1 MKSMLR
7 KLLLISFASLL
18 LACSCTLTPEDK
30 IYSDITENLTS
41 IDSPGNVT
49 VTSNHLNNNFTVTWD
64 PVENATYYTVEY
76 QRTRDYLGGGE
87 FNTLFVDSGRNSIV
101 IDAIDEE
108 SRDKRY
114 IFRVKAVHTARNSN
128 NSIASSIES
137 SEVEAEGAIVDYLSV
152 SYAKQ
157 DNKLTIFT
165 TVSNVASRI
174 TGENIVDYEVKYYD
188 PSTIVDGVI
197 DSNSKEIDIDDI
209 VLTAGEDFSCT
220 AALFVDGTV
229 TATYSFETSGDYN
242 YDPDPVTNITQ
253 TNNLRDSI
261 VLNWSGVT
269 PEQGLD
275 VDVRYAVQ
283 KRMSGENEW
292 QYIMDPSTEEAS
304 ILLIDGTAYTDT
316 NVENDCDYE
325 YIVLTVYIRQTD
337 SAMYIQSLGT
347 AKAVTAHAVDTKP
360 ASFTAAVDGEGTENE
375 DGSYTVTVK
384 LNYSFRS
391 EDIPSSEEFS
401 IQIKRV
407 DRNNADNDVVVSDE
421 DGRSPAKDTITLTS
435 EEHRFSKSYYYTID
449 YLWNGDS
456 LTEDNPTAAKRED
469 SSDDFILNI
478 DGTIEEIDFITNAAV
493 TDVNSPLA
501 DRVDLSWNVN
511 LPEGLDKSNLHIT
524 ILRNIAGESAQQQT
538 IGTLTGNDEPSFSD
552 KTADPG
558 QLYEYVIRAQYNEE
572 GSNYNGYSY
581 SASTTDDGNALL
593 SKRLSVP
600 SGIAANTTLNEEAIT
615 VTWSAV
621 DGASGYV
628 ISYQK
633 SRDTEVK
640 TKSIDGGDVET
651 SLTVDEDSITAG
663 SVYDIWIQAKDINDN
678 LTDKSDSVSGMILGP
693 IEFTVS
699 EGPDYITLN
708 WTDVDG
714 ISYYNVYIASSVSGD
729 GAIPIQ
735 TTRDASSFTLDANE
749 IPENVA
755 GLYEYPLSEKYYF
768 FVLPFGVA
776 LPEDSE
782 FKEGSWARA
791 PKNITATKA
800 AYRDIIEISW
810 DAVEEG
816 VSYQIYCREHGSE
829 AEWEYLTT
837 SVATTYSYLTTT
849 EELDFSVS
857 TIMNGG
863 EGVIQNKFV
872 DDSNYG
878 YPLLQPKRSSAED
891 LGNGFFRIQF
901 EEVKGATEYLI
912 TVSGRDVNGS
922 DTVIITQESIDSAP
936 DSVEYADGNFSVS
949 SDGLVTVY
957 LSKVPVEKSFTWNS
971 SVVVK
976 NSNAAFDEK
985 NTTEPVSFSRQY
997 AYYPNDP
1004 DNIGLTRQEF
1014 ITVIFNNLHDIM
1026 QTIDNAMESDW
1037 WRMNEYTVNGQN
1049 FSATACWGET
1059 YNWDWDA
1066 TYHTD
1071 NNGKIILNSYNINNI
1086 YFLTDSENGISCH
1099 QDDKVAGYANSDGE
1113 LDYINGSV
1121 TVTLPYNYP
1130 VYTLDFTNYRADSI
1144 SGSVSMNGESIDLT
1158 DIPISLL

>member
-152 SYAKQ
+152 NYAKQ

-174 TGENIVDYEVKYYD
+174 TEENIVDYEVKYYD

-242 YDPDPVTNITQ
+242 YDPDPVTNITP

-261 VLNWSGVT
+261 VLNWTEVI

-283 KRMSGENEW
+283 KRMSGENDW
-292 QYIMDPSTEEAS
+292 QYIMDSSSEDEST
-304 ILLIDGTAYTDT
+304 LLIEGTTYTDFAI
-316 NVENDCDYE
+316 ENDIDYE
-325 YIVLTVYIRQTD
+325 YRVLTVYIRQSD
-337 SAMYIQSLGT
+337 SAMYYQSLST
-347 AKAVTAHAVDTKP
+347 AKAVTAHAIDTKP

-375 DGSYTVTVK
+375 DGSYTVAVE

-391 EDIPSSEEFS
+391 EDIPKDIPEEFS

-407 DRNNADNDVVVSDE
+407 DRDNADKPVVVF
-421 DGRSPAKDTITLTS
+421 DGVEPSPAKDTIKLTS
-435 EEHRFSKSYYYTID
+435 EEHRFSKSFYYTID
-449 YLWNGDS
+449 YLWSGES
-456 LTEDNPTAAKRED
+456 LTENNPTAAKRED
-469 SSDDFILNI
+469 SSDDFILDI
-478 DGTIEEIDFITNAAV
+478 DGTIDEIAFITNAAV

-501 DRVDLSWNVN
+501 KRVGLSWNVN
-511 LPEGLDKSNLHIT
+511 LPEGLDKSKLQIT

-538 IGTLTGNDEPSFSD
+538 IETLTGNDESFSD
-552 KTADPG
+552 ETADPG

-581 SASTTDDGNALL
+581 SASTTNDGNVLQGM
-593 SKRLSVP
+593 RLSVP

-633 SRDTEVK
+633 SGDTEVK

-729 GAIPIQ
+729 GAISIQ

-755 GLYEYPLSEKYYF
+755 DLYDYPLSEKYYF
-768 FVLPFGVA
+768 FVLPFDVA

-800 AYRDIIEISW
+800 AYRDIIQISW
-810 DAVEEG
+810 DAVEG
-816 VSYQIYCREHGSE
+816 ISSYQVYYRDHNSDGD
-829 AEWEYLTT
+829 WEFLTYISST
-837 SVATTYSYLTTT
+837 NFSFITQT
-849 EELDFSVS
+849 EEYDFSVAS
-857 TIMNGG
+857 VINGEVG
-863 EGVIQNKFV
+863 PIQNVFIE
-872 DDSNYG
+872 DQNYG
-878 YPLLQPKRSSAED
+878 YPLKNITRFGASD
-891 LGNGFFRIQF
+891 IGNGFFLITF
-901 EEVKGATEYLI
+901 ERVKGATSYTL
-912 TVSGRDVNGS
+912 TVED
-922 DTVIITQESIDSAP
+922 ESINILQSEVDSAP
-936 DSVEYADGNFSVS
+936 QNIEFTEGSIALDES
-949 SDGLVTVY
+949 GLVTCCVRKIPIERKLTWDVSLFATNDNAVY
-957 LSKVPVEKSFTWNS
+957 Q
-971 SVVVK
+971 
-976 NSNAAFDEK
+976 EK
-985 NTTEPVSFSRQY
+985 NTTDTASLTNIYSNVSEEEMVSLVLY
-997 AYYPNDP
+997 LLGD
-1004 DNIGLTRQEF
+1004 
-1014 ITVIFNNLHDIM
+1014 IF
-1026 QTIDNAMESDW
+1026 
-1037 WRMNEYTVNGQN
+1037 
-1049 FSATACWGET
+1049 
-1059 YNWDWDA
+1059 
-1066 TYHTD
+1066 
-1071 NNGKIILNSYNINNI
+1071 KNINNDI
-1086 YFLTDSENGISCH
+1086 FDDWWAVPAYENEYEPVPDSSVSFIRSYGSEGTLIDPGYYYPRHPGSVSINRYSSNGILLSGSFSYNAE
-1099 QDDKVAGYANSDGE
+1099 DGDWRGASDTNRLLNITGN
-1113 LDYINGSV
+1113 LN
-1121 TVTLPYNYP
+1121 VTLPYDFPVLEIAFSSFDVNSTNISSIAITDVEVGEEENIYDFSELDTSYDYP
-1130 VYTLDFTNYRADSI
+1130 TIL
-1144 SGSVSMNGESIDLT
+1144 
-1158 DIPISLL
+1158 